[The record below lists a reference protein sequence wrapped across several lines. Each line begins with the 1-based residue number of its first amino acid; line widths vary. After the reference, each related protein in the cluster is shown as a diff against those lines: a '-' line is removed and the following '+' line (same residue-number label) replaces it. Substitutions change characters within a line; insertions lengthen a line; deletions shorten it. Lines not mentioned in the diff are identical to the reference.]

1 MHWSGWIVV
10 VLALNVGG
18 WFAFDGG
25 RALVKG
31 DYVTPKTG
39 QYTGQLAPW
48 SKFIRAIGIEPRSTL
63 MKTIFLVYGVLWLI
77 VIACFIFQ
85 VSWAWWA
92 MLIAA
97 AGSLWYL
104 PYGTLLGIVQIVVL
118 LMPSLRVAG
127 SAAGAE

>member
-39 QYTGQLAPW
+39 RYAGQLGTW
-48 SKFIRAIGIEPRSTL
+48 SRFIRVIGIDPRSTL
-63 MKTIFLVYGVLWLI
+63 MKTIFLAYGGLWLI

-92 MLIAA
+92 MLVAA
-97 AGSLWYL
+97 IGSLWYW
-104 PYGTLLGIVQIVVL
+104 PFGTMLDVLQIILL
-118 LMPSLRVAG
+118 LMPSLRAVG
-127 SAAGAE
+127 TAAGAE